1 FINARRRIVQPMID
15 QSNRAGKLNVNGS
28 EDLRGSNLTYV
39 PKLVCMPPPPSP
51 HSTITKRR
59 VNTKRNRELA
69 QDPRKVHC
77 RPTTIP
83 TEFTD
88 CFGPYSPDAAAAAAM
103 HYQFGNGG
111 GGYPAAP
118 HDIFGSYAQMSQ
130 FRSPMMVM
138 YPGGYPVTSS
148 PNSMMDPMSHHHHQQ
163 QESSAVT
170 SGAA

>member
-1 FINARRRIVQPMID
+1 MLF
-15 QSNRAGKLNVNGS
+15 
-28 EDLRGSNLTYV
+28 
-39 PKLVCMPPPPSP
+39 
-51 HSTITKRR
+51 
-59 VNTKRNRELA
+59 LA
-69 QDPRKVHC
+69 
-77 RPTTIP
+77 TIP

-118 HDIFGSYAQMSQ
+118 HGKSTKRTISMKGKKPTIFLLDIFGSYAQMSQ
-130 FRSPMMVM
+130 FRNPMMVM

-148 PNSMMDPMSHHHHQQ
+148 PNSMMDPMNHHHHQQ